1 MVFERKRGVRVEK
14 TSRVAT
20 YDTDSF
26 EVVRVSDVD
35 PTKMQRADAGRAR
48 KSKLVQIGAGSPGAG
63 GQGDTVR
70 KECNWFRS
78 PLTKLASDIYNC

>member
-35 PTKMQRADAGRAR
+35 PAKTQRPDGERAR
-48 KSKLVQIGAGSPGAG
+48 KSKVVHIGAVFSGAG
-63 GQGDTVR
+63 DRGDAVR
-70 KECNWFRS
+70 
-78 PLTKLASDIYNC
+78 